1 MVLCNSGKNNLWV
14 KKGKHPKQPLTA
26 PHSPHQGKARRR
38 RPVSPSTTISHSLS
52 PVSSWAGVLTWT
64 KVFWG
69 CEILLIDSEIL
80 QGVMCTCLTAI
91 LQNLL
96 QFICSF
102 LLVFFFP
109 NRVTSC
115 SHERCCVTISYI
127 YIRWVQC
134 SPVRADCVFCTL
146 VRKRLLS

>member
-1 MVLCNSGKNNLWV
+1 MVVLCNSGKNNLWV
-14 KKGKHPKQPLTA
+14 QKGKHPKQPLTA

-69 CEILLIDSEIL
+69 CEILLIDSDPTGSYVHMLDCNFAKPFTIYML
-80 QGVMCTCLTAI
+80 V
-91 LQNLL
+91 
-96 QFICSF
+96 FV
-102 LLVFFFP
+102 VFFFP